1 MGPAV
6 RVSEASV
13 VPMALVVSGWKG
25 RAPTQCVEGTWP
37 LRAHA
42 ALDRGQAGFQ
52 REPQAELNTPSTG
65 PTDLTPERTP
75 VPLPPRGAPT

>member
-1 MGPAV
+1 MGRAV

-42 ALDRGQAGFQ
+42 ALEGGRQAFRGS
-52 REPQAELNTPSTG
+52 PKLS
-65 PTDLTPERTP
+65 
-75 VPLPPRGAPT
+75 